1 MDPCEPIPQ
10 LLEPV
15 HRTHEIAIP
24 ARRYFRPISP
34 ALLSCYSLV
43 YSKYRHASEARLYMC
58 SWSFDCQTYHTR
70 QRLYLPNF
78 LVAAPELLLDFLK
91 QTPSPAASLSLLL
104 DVLHLCGYL
113 AISSCVVSHIVVF
126 YCDFLDISTL
136 LSVCHALHD
145 NGYQCL
151 AHTFS
156 AWLFA

>member
-34 ALLSCYSLV
+34 ALLSYYSLV
-43 YSKYRHASEARLYMC
+43 YSEYRHASAAQLS
-58 SWSFDCQTYHTR
+58 SWCFDCQTYHTH
-70 QRLYLPNF
+70 QRLCLPNF
-78 LVAAPELLLDFLK
+78 SVAALELLLDFLE

-113 AISSCVVSHIVVF
+113 AMSACVVSHIVVF

-136 LSVCHALHD
+136 LPVCHALRD
-145 NGYQCL
+145 NGDYGL

-156 AWLFA
+156 EWLFA

>member
-34 ALLSCYSLV
+34 ALLSYYSLA
-43 YSKYRHASEARLYMC
+43 YSEYRHASEAQLS
-58 SWSFDCQTYHTR
+58 SWCFDCQTYHTP
-70 QRLYLPNF
+70 QRLCLPNF
-78 LVAAPELLLDFLK
+78 SVAAMELLLDFLE
-91 QTPSPAASLSLLL
+91 QTPSPTASLGLLL

-113 AISSCVVSHIVVF
+113 AISPGVVSNIVVF

-136 LSVCHALHD
+136 LTVCHALCD
-145 NGYQCL
+145 NGYPGL
-151 AHTFS
+151 AQTFS